1 MNIHSTRRIYETK
14 QHNPNNKSDAIPI
27 ASSVLVLLIVIILS
41 ICFGRYPIT
50 PFGVISS
57 LRRGVAHAGWI
68 LGNSI
73 GITSSV
79 IEPEWLNN
87 FEDTMVWMVR
97 MPRII
102 AAVLIGGA
110 LSLSGATYQGLFRN
124 PMVSPDILGV
134 SAGAS
139 VGACL
144 MMLLN
149 RNYVLIQ
156 AGAFLFGV
164 IAVTFSYALSTAVGK
179 GNNTV
184 LLLVL
189 CGMTVGTMFQ
199 ALVSIIKYMADIDSQ
214 LPEMTYWLMGS
225 LAKVG
230 YRDIVFFTVVF
241 VLFTTPILL
250 LRWRLNVLSFSEDE
264 AKMLGVNV
272 TAIRLV
278 CVSCATMLTAAVV
291 SVAGT
296 IGWVGLMIPHLVR
309 FLVGP
314 NMKVLLPISL
324 TTGSIFLL
332 VVDNLCRTLLPNE
345 IPLGVL
351 TSLLGAPFFIL
362 ILYRQ
367 RRVS

>member
-1 MNIHSTRRIYETK
+1 MNTHSAEQIDKARK
-14 QHNPNNKSDAIPI
+14 HNQNNKSSTII
-27 ASSVLVLLIVIILS
+27 MASSILLLIIVVVLS
-41 ICFGRYPIT
+41 ICLGRYPIT

-57 LRRGVAHAGWI
+57 LQRGIVHAGWI
-68 LGNSI
+68 LGNNV
-73 GITSSV
+73 GVANV

-149 RNYVLIQ
+149 QNYVLIQ
-156 AGAFLFGV
+156 VGAFVFGI
-164 IAVTFSYALSTAVGK
+164 IAVTFSYTLSKAVGK
-179 GNNTV
+179 GNSTV

-189 CGMTVGTMFQ
+189 CGMTVGTTFQ

-230 YRDIVFFTVVF
+230 YRDIAFFSVVF
-241 VLFTTPILL
+241 ILFTAPILL

-278 CVSCATMLTAAVV
+278 CVFCATMLTAAVV
-291 SVAGT
+291 SIAGT

-314 NMKVLLPISL
+314 NTKVLLPISL

-332 VVDNLCRTLLPNE
+332 VVDDLCRTLLPNE

-362 ILYRQ
+362 ILYKQ